1 MISISTVVPFPPP
14 STIETLREDHVI
26 QRWLCDDLERI
37 ADHLPTL
44 PSLPELR
51 RISDRILR
59 ITNSHFARA
68 EKVLRAIPSA
78 QRPTPTMLDALHQ
91 MHVLDEMHGQDLV
104 VTLWQ
109 HVGTAAGT
117 VGGANVGQLS
127 YMLRCFFDGC
137 RRAIRLKESYLAEL
151 APALVTLD

>member
-1 MISISTVVPFPPP
+1 MSRIAPVVPLPLQ
-14 STIETLREDHVI
+14 STIETLREDHLI
-26 QRWLCDDLERI
+26 QRLLCDDLERV
-37 ADHLPTL
+37 ADHLPAL
-44 PSLPELR
+44 PTLPELR

-68 EKVLRAIPSA
+68 EQALGRMPPD
-78 QRPTPTMLDALHQ
+78 QRPTPAMLDALHQ

-109 HVGTAAGT
+109 HAGT
-117 VGGANVGQLS
+117 VAGANVGQLS

-137 RRAIRLKESYLAEL
+137 RRAIRLKESYIAST
-151 APALVTLD
+151 PGGDVTPG